1 MAPLPGTI
9 GDFAFARC
17 ESLISIVIPDSVIS
31 IGRSAFDGCSS
42 LATVHIGDSVTSI
55 GLCLPQ
61 MQPARWGAHVG
72 LGHRDRQGCLRWSD
86 NAPQKPG

>member
-55 GLCLPQ
+55 GY
-61 MQPARWGAHVG
+61 GAFRGYGGDAV
-72 LGHRDRQGCLRWSD
+72 LDRKR
-86 NAPQKPG
+86 